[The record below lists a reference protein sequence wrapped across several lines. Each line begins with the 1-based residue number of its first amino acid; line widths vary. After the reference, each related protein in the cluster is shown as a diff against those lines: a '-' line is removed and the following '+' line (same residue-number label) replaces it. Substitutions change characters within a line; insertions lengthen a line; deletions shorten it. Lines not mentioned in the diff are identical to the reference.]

1 MLQTPDYL
9 TARTLLLE
17 TAAPVG
23 TQEIPLSRCGGRVLA
38 QEATAAW
45 DVPPFDRSPYDGYA
59 LCVRDIRDASSD
71 APVTLAVVEEIPAGA
86 VPTRRVERGTAVKI
100 LTGAPIPEGADAV
113 IPYERT
119 RFDKSSVT
127 LFAPSESGANIIRAG
142 EDVRKGQVLVSAG
155 AVIDAGLAGTLAAQG
170 IVSIRVYR
178 RPVVGIVSTGNEVAE
193 AGTPLKPG
201 KVWDSNRFML
211 ECALSAA
218 GCEARYLGL
227 AGDRSEEIALCLE
240 KGMEACDAVLLTGGV
255 SVGDYDMTPDAME
268 RAGVE
273 LLVRGVAMKP
283 GMACAYGRKAG
294 KLVCG
299 LSGNPASSMTNFYA
313 VVLPAIRKLTGRRD
327 VLPREITVILG
338 TGFRKRSPATR
349 FLRGRLDL
357 SDGRASLL
365 LPEEQGNV
373 VISSAIGCDAMAV
386 VPAGSG
392 PLPAGTR
399 LKGFLL

>member
-1 MLQTPDYL
+1 MLQAPDYL

-17 TAAPVG
+17 AAAPVG
-23 TQEIPLSRCGGRVLA
+23 IQEIPLSQCGGRVLA
-38 QEATAAW
+38 QEITAAW

-59 LCVRDIRDASSD
+59 LRACDIGEASPNH
-71 APVTLAVVEEIPAGA
+71 PVTLAVVEEVPAGS
-86 VPTRRVERGTAVKI
+86 VPARRVERGMAVKI

-119 RFDKSSVT
+119 RFDESSVI
-127 LFAPSESGANIIRAG
+127 LSASLESGSNIIRAG
-142 EDVRKGQVLVSAG
+142 EDVRKGQVLASAG
-155 AVIDAGLAGTLAAQG
+155 TVIDAGLAGTLAAQG
-170 IVSIRVYR
+170 VVNPRVYR
-178 RPVVGIVSTGNEVAE
+178 RPVVGIISTGNEVTE
-193 AGTPLKPG
+193 AGTPLEPG

-227 AGDRSEEIALCLE
+227 AGDRAEEIARRLE
-240 KGMEACDAVLLTGGV
+240 EGVEACDAVLLTGGV
-255 SVGDYDMTPDAME
+255 SVGDYDVTPDAME

-273 LLVRGVAMKP
+273 LLARGVAMKP
-283 GMACAYGRKAG
+283 GMACAYGKRAG

-313 VVLPAIRKLTGRRD
+313 VVLPAVRKLTGKRD
-327 VLPREITVILG
+327 VLPRELTVTLNAD
-338 TGFRKRSPATR
+338 FRKKSPATR
-349 FLRGRLDL
+349 FLRGKLDL
-357 SDGRASLL
+357 SDGTARLL
-365 LPEEQGNV
+365 LPKEQGNV

-392 PLPAGTR
+392 PLPAGTK